1 MGWLGGSGLGGP
13 PAAWLVAAHVS
24 RRLHA
29 AVLLS
34 GLELGLGAT
43 WEEMWPPAVQ
53 ELQVGLRTQT
63 SPLQEPLTRNLRGLC
78 E

>member
-1 MGWLGGSGLGGP
+1 M
-13 PAAWLVAAHVS
+13 VAAHVS
-24 RRLHA
+24 RRLNA

-34 GLELGLGAT
+34 GLEPGLGAS
-43 WEEMWPPAVQ
+43 WEEMWPTAVQ

-63 SPLQEPLTRNLRGLC
+63 SPRQEPLTRNLRELC

>member
-1 MGWLGGSGLGGP
+1 M
-13 PAAWLVAAHVS
+13 AARVS
-24 RRLHA
+24 LRLDA

-34 GLELGLGAT
+34 GLELGLGAA

-63 SPLQEPLTRNLRGLC
+63 SPLPEPLTWNLRELC
-78 E
+78 K